1 MTPDTFPEGRKRE
14 SSWASVLRGRR
25 PDRKRRVYNTTLIRM
40 TIINKTLYPSG
51 IYPASG
57 PVGFSTEGKVPRR
70 WMLPFTDCKI
80 SFFWRSL
87 SEEIV
92 HHPIFGVAD
101 FQPAASG
108 MARDA
113 E

>member
-1 MTPDTFPEGRKRE
+1 
-14 SSWASVLRGRR
+14 
-25 PDRKRRVYNTTLIRM
+25 M
-40 TIINKTLYPSG
+40 TIIKNTLNPSG

-57 PVGFSTEGKVPRR
+57 PVGFSTEGKVSRR